1 MKALREAF
9 AKGRHTVGQ
18 EDTVRL
24 SEFAELV
31 DAIERALFTFESTS
45 NYALMRL
52 YHRNEV
58 PATPSRNS
66 ITSFMEESVVL
77 GSGDNE
83 TVFLVY
89 L

>member
-1 MKALREAF
+1 LKALREAF
-9 AKGRHTVGQ
+9 AKGRHTTGQ
-18 EDTVRL
+18 DTVRAN
-24 SEFAELV
+24 EFAELV

-45 NYALMRL
+45 NHAVMRL
-52 YHRNEV
+52 YHRNEIPV
-58 PATPSRNS
+58 TPSRNS
-66 ITSFMEESVVL
+66 VMSFMEDSVVL